1 MQAYKPLD
9 QSHPAKLKPRSA
21 FPAPGLHGLCRIRV
35 KKLSLQND
43 GVPNRPIAPST
54 RSLARPLRDRPA
66 AIARARGR
74 GSTPWPCPGH
84 RACATVLVGVLYA
97 HNGIQH
103 QQKHTT
109 TPHSSVLLLAGSIP
123 RAHTRIKPCNQ
134 GLATAHARDRL
145 HKPHR
150 PSQAQLCN
158 MSATLCYSPP
168 RDHAHHEPATPSGN
182 VAPQPGMRARVQRH
196 GPRRTRQ
203 HAKEGATPSH
213 AQIGRAHV

>member
-1 MQAYKPLD
+1 MVCQLPPH
-9 QSHPAKLKPRSA
+9 S
-21 FPAPGLHGLCRIRV
+21 
-35 KKLSLQND
+35 
-43 GVPNRPIAPST
+43 PST
-54 RSLARPLRDRPA
+54 RSPARPPRDAPA
-66 AIARARGR
+66 ALSHACGR
-74 GSTPWPCPGH
+74 SSACWQHPGRRVH
-84 RACATVLVGVLYA
+84 ANVQVEVLCA

-134 GLATAHARDRL
+134 GLAIAHARNTL
-145 HKPHR
+145 HKPHK

-158 MSATLCYSPP
+158 MSATLCHSLP
-168 RDHAHHEPATPSGN
+168 RDHARHEPATPSGN

-203 HAKEGATPSH
+203 HAKDGATPSH
-213 AQIGRAHV
+213 ARGLLFAAARTGSKLATRA